1 MAGTQTDNLLLLDLT
16 TGLARTTE
24 TGGTP
29 DVINT
34 SVDWEWVS
42 GANVVID
49 GNLTVNGTTTTI
61 NTEQVNVK
69 DNYMYLN
76 DGYTATSAITGGFVV
91 NVLATATVDTVA
103 ATGFVAGVAAVSNP
117 TVITTGSATFG
128 VGDIVQIS
136 GAANQS
142 NDGIFEVL
150 SHVGTLLTIRGIGTI
165 ATTQDWP
172 QNQFTTDTT
181 VAGTITVVNVSVFCA
196 TSTGDWL
203 VTTTNTTTGIVYETI
218 TTQGLVD
225 LQVAY
230 VAGNTITTSGGEGN
244 VTFAGTETFVITT
257 GGGVNLDSPFDF
269 DSTSFDVQ
277 MTGSNGFSID
287 GTAASNVSVTSGDL
301 TLSTITNGSLIGT
314 SAAAIDLNA
323 TTTITADTA
332 DAANASGNAITLTAG
347 SSTAGTANG
356 ANIVLTAGDGFTT
369 GIAGFVNITSPA
381 DEDEILLQIESTG
394 TNGNAAAFLTGT
406 SDPSGTITADAGSIF
421 LRDTGAGAEA
431 YLNTSVGSGTSWT
444 ILNTGGGGDTLQTAY
459 IAGNTITT
467 SVGEGNVTFGGTE
480 DFIVT
485 LSDMLVDTTA
495 SISLDADTASNFTVA
510 GAALTLATTG
520 SGTVA
525 ISSAGILDMD
535 AASSA
540 TLNTANAT
548 DASGNDIT
556 ITAGTSTAGT
566 AAGASIILTP
576 GDGNTTGIAGS
587 VDILG
592 PNNEDEALVTLTTTG
607 TSGDSVGFFVGDSD
621 PNAVITADAGSL
633 FFRDTGTGA
642 ELYLNDSTGSG
653 TSWVALSTGGS
664 VTLQNAYVNGPTITT
679 SGGEGN
685 VTFTGT
691 EDFIVTLSDML
702 VDTTASISLD
712 ADTASNFT
720 VAGAALT
727 LSTTISGNVDLTAA
741 DAVNITAGDEAA
753 LAGNIVTIDAG
764 NGGGANNGG
773 AVALNGGDSGAGA
786 TGNGGA
792 LTLTGG
798 DSLATAGAG
807 GNVNLTTG
815 DGAGAGAAG
824 TVVLSGPNTEAE
836 VLVTLTTTGTSG
848 DSVGFFV
855 GDNSPNGVITADA
868 GSLFMRDTATGGA
881 LYINTSTGSGTSWV
895 EVVTAAPGSAAL
907 SLQTSYIGGN
917 TIVTSG
923 GEGPFDI
930 SGTEAISLDASAA
943 SNFTVDSA
951 PLSMGTTTSGAV
963 SVTSAGIMDLDAA
976 GILSVNSS
984 GGAINVGDDANTGAI
999 NLGTGAA
1006 ARTIT
1011 LGNSTGA
1018 TGIVANVGT
1027 GEFAINS
1034 TVGALDPVMT
1044 LTSTGIN
1051 GDAAELFTGDIDP
1064 DTVVTGLA
1072 GSLFLRDTGTG
1083 GELYV
1088 NNSTTSGT
1096 SWAEVITVGS
1106 PAFSLQN
1113 AYIGGN
1119 TIVTSGAEG
1128 NFDVS
1133 GTEAISL
1140 DAGAASNFS
1149 VAGANLTLETTGS
1162 GTLDLNSAADIDIT
1176 FATANATA
1184 LVIDD
1189 GSTTYMTFDSTVA
1202 EPAVA
1207 VSEFLDIVGSG
1218 AGVTLTAGEA
1228 LIAGAVVTIEGT
1240 SGDVILADSNTGTTL
1255 DGLAIGIAAYGAAD
1269 TAPVKVF
1276 TVPGSLIPVNFAA
1289 APAAALNG
1297 RPVFVS
1303 QTPGQGITTA
1313 PTGSGNVVYIVGI
1326 LQGAD
1331 GASTSPLVMYQ
1342 PQFIAVRP

>member
-117 TVITTGSATFG
+117 TVITTGSATFS
-128 VGDIVQIS
+128 VGDIIQIS
-136 GAANQS
+136 DADNQS

-150 SHVGTLLTIRGIGTI
+150 SHVGTLLTIRGIGT
-165 ATTQDWP
+165 ASTTQDWP

-203 VTTTNTTTGIVYETI
+203 VATTNTTTGIVYETI

-230 VAGNTITTSGGEGN
+230 IAGNTITTSGGEGN

-257 GGGVNLDSPFDF
+257 GGGVNLDAPFDF

-277 MTGSNGFSID
+277 MTGTNGFSID
-287 GTAASNVSVTSGDL
+287 GTAASNVSATSGDL
-301 TLSTITNGSLIGT
+301 TLSTITSGALIGT
-314 SAAAIDLNA
+314 SAAGIDLNA
-323 TTTITADTA
+323 TTTVTIDTA
-332 DAANASGNAITLTAG
+332 D
-347 SSTAGTANG
+347 
-356 ANIVLTAGDGFTT
+356 
-369 GIAGFVNITSPA
+369 
-381 DEDEILLQIESTG
+381 
-394 TNGNAAAFLTGT
+394 
-406 SDPSGTITADAGSIF
+406 
-421 LRDTGAGAEA
+421 
-431 YLNTSVGSGTSWT
+431 
-444 ILNTGGGGDTLQTAY
+444 
-459 IAGNTITT
+459 
-467 SVGEGNVTFGGTE
+467 
-480 DFIVT
+480 
-485 LSDMLVDTTA
+485 
-495 SISLDADTASNFTVA
+495 
-510 GAALTLATTG
+510 
-520 SGTVA
+520 
-525 ISSAGILDMD
+525 
-535 AASSA
+535 
-540 TLNTANAT
+540 AT

-576 GDGNTTGIAGS
+576 GDGNTTGVAGS
-587 VDILG
+587 VDVTG
-592 PNNEDEALVTLTTTG
+592 PNNEDEAIFSLETTGTNGDKIEMYVGDSSPSGSVTALAGSLFFRDTGAGAELWLNTSAGSGTTWTQLSTAAGATLQSAYEAGNTITTSGAEGNVTINGTEDFLVGGSVTVNFDTTDAISLDANVASNFTVDSAPLTLSTTTSGLLSVTSAGILDLDAGDNAAGTGNAVTIDAGDSGGGGGLGGAILLTAGSGDGTATGGNIDLLAGSSGAGATGDGADVTATGGAALSTNGDGGDVALTTGAGSGTGSAGTISLTGPNTEGQALLSLATTGTGGDTAQLFVGDSSPNGSVTADAGSLFLRDTATDGELWINTSTGSGTTWRQVVTSGAGGALSLQEAYIGGNTIVTSGGEGILDISGTETISLDAGAASNFTVAGANLTLNTTGSGNVILASAGLVDIDSGSSVDILASTTFSIDGTGASNVSATSGSLTLSTITSGSLIGTSAADIDFNATTSFTLDTLDATDASTNDITLTAGSSTAGGADGASIILTPGDGNVAGVAGAVVITGPNDEDEALVTLTTAG
-607 TSGDSVGFFVGDSD
+607 TSGDSVGLFVGDND
-621 PNAVITADAGSL
+621 PSATITADAGSL
-633 FFRDTGTGA
+633 FFRDTGAGA
-642 ELYLNDSTGSG
+642 ELYLNTSTGSG
-653 TSWVALSTGGS
+653 TSWTALSTGGS
-664 VTLQNAYVNGPTITT
+664 VTLQNAYINGNTITT

-685 VTFTGT
+685 ITFTGT
-691 EDFIVTLSDML
+691 EDFVVTTSDML

-720 VAGAALT
+720 
-727 LSTTISGNVDLTAA
+727 
-741 DAVNITAGDEAA
+741 
-753 LAGNIVTIDAG
+753 
-764 NGGGANNGG
+764 
-773 AVALNGGDSGAGA
+773 
-786 TGNGGA
+786 
-792 LTLTGG
+792 
-798 DSLATAGAG
+798 
-807 GNVNLTTG
+807 
-815 DGAGAGAAG
+815 
-824 TVVLSGPNTEAE
+824 
-836 VLVTLTTTGTSG
+836 
-848 DSVGFFV
+848 
-855 GDNSPNGVITADA
+855 
-868 GSLFMRDTATGGA
+868 
-881 LYINTSTGSGTSWV
+881 
-895 EVVTAAPGSAAL
+895 
-907 SLQTSYIGGN
+907 
-917 TIVTSG
+917 
-923 GEGPFDI
+923 
-930 SGTEAISLDASAA
+930 
-943 SNFTVDSA
+943 
-951 PLSMGTTTSGAV
+951 
-963 SVTSAGIMDLDAA
+963 
-976 GILSVNSS
+976 
-984 GGAINVGDDANTGAI
+984 
-999 NLGTGAA
+999 
-1006 ARTIT
+1006 
-1011 LGNSTGA
+1011 
-1018 TGIVANVGT
+1018 
-1027 GEFAINS
+1027 
-1034 TVGALDPVMT
+1034 
-1044 LTSTGIN
+1044 
-1051 GDAAELFTGDIDP
+1051 
-1064 DTVVTGLA
+1064 
-1072 GSLFLRDTGTG
+1072 
-1083 GELYV
+1083 
-1088 NNSTTSGT
+1088 
-1096 SWAEVITVGS
+1096 
-1106 PAFSLQN
+1106 
-1113 AYIGGN
+1113 
-1119 TIVTSGAEG
+1119 
-1128 NFDVS
+1128 
-1133 GTEAISL
+1133 
-1140 DAGAASNFS
+1140 

-1218 AGVTLTAGEA
+1218 AGVTLTAGEI

-1240 SGDVILADSNTGTTL
+1240 TGDVILADSNTGTTL

-1269 TAPVKVF
+1269 TAPVKVY